1 MQILQNSDEN
11 HHFDHY
17 DDHYWTF
24 VSIKVF
30 LRIVRSSRLRQRI
43 DRILKKPRNAY
54 NVFQK
59 CFLQKFWNLKVR
71 KTIHQK
77 SLFGGHPCNFA
88 SKSKNHYLWTSVSI
102 KVVVSIVRSSRLHQR
117 IDMILSKP
125 WNTNNVSQKYFFKK
139 IWIIKVREAIH

>member
-59 CFLQKFWNLKVR
+59 CFLQKILESQGQEDHPQKVSFWRSPIQFCIK
-71 KTIHQK
+71 IEK
-77 SLFGGHPCNFA
+77 SPLVDLCKH
-88 SKSKNHYLWTSVSI
+88 
-102 KVVVSIVRSSRLHQR
+102 
-117 IDMILSKP
+117 
-125 WNTNNVSQKYFFKK
+125 
-139 IWIIKVREAIH
+139 

>member
-43 DRILKKPRNAY
+43 DMILKKPPNAY

-59 CFLQKFWNLKVR
+59 CFLQKFWNFKVSLNNYEPLESQIFFLKF
-71 KTIHQK
+71 
-77 SLFGGHPCNFA
+77 L
-88 SKSKNHYLWTSVSI
+88 
-102 KVVVSIVRSSRLHQR
+102 
-117 IDMILSKP
+117 
-125 WNTNNVSQKYFFKK
+125 
-139 IWIIKVREAIH
+139 